1 MKIQL
6 DMYQTMAVA
15 VVVLMLG
22 SYLRKKIDI
31 LERFCI
37 PAPVVGGF
45 LFAIFTCIC
54 YATGILEFEF
64 DDILKEVC
72 MVFFFTSVGFQANL
86 KVLKKG
92 GKSLIVF
99 LGLVIVLIFTQNF
112 VAVGLSKLLGLNSL
126 IGMCTGSIP
135 MVGGHGTAGAFGPVL
150 EDFNVQG
157 ATTICTAAATFGLIF
172 GSIIGGPLGKR
183 LIEKKDLLKTA
194 IPEDDSLLVEDEK
207 KHERHTQMYAAAV
220 FQLIIAIGIGTVFS
234 WALTQTGMT
243 FPIYIGA
250 MIAAALMRNIAEYA
264 GNDKFVIHMGEI
276 NDLGGIAL
284 SLFLG
289 MAMITLK
296 LWQLAS
302 LALPLVILLVA
313 QTILMFLKLAA
324 DPEKQLA
331 SIEYWIM
338 GSLNGIS
345 RDSLAIPFFTTL
357 AGFIIM
363 AMLYR
368 QVLILS
374 TSEEEAV
381 SLGVNVTILRFI
393 ILMLATLVVSSIIC
407 VTGLISFIGLIAPH
421 IARLLTK
428 RNDIFTYITS
438 GFTGA
443 ILLTLA
449 DILARSVSTSE
460 LPVSIFTS
468 LLGAPLLIILLIRA
482 NKKEGL

>member
-1 MKIQL
+1 MFKNTYNYRNKIILLSAIQVLLLLAVLVWSVITGQYPLTLKSLLSGDTMSIMVFKRLRLPRAIMGVIGGFGLSISGYIYQL
-6 DMYQTMAVA
+6 IFKNPLASPDIVGVSSGASAGAALAIVA
-15 VVVLMLG
+15 VSASVPVISISAFIGAVTALIITLLTAYLVPG
-22 SYLRKKIDI
+22 RNSY
-31 LERFCI
+31 
-37 PAPVVGGF
+37 
-45 LFAIFTCIC
+45 T
-54 YATGILEFEF
+54 
-64 DDILKEVC
+64 
-72 MVFFFTSVGFQANL
+72 
-86 KVLKKG
+86 
-92 GKSLIVF
+92 
-99 LGLVIVLIFTQNF
+99 IVL
-112 VAVGLSKLLGLNSL
+112 
-126 IGMCTGSIP
+126 
-135 MVGGHGTAGAFGPVL
+135 AG
-150 EDFNVQG
+150 
-157 ATTICTAAATFGLIF
+157 
-172 GSIIGGPLGKR
+172 
-183 LIEKKDLLKTA
+183 
-194 IPEDDSLLVEDEK
+194 
-207 KHERHTQMYAAAV
+207 
-220 FQLIIAIGIGTVFS
+220 IAIHS
-234 WALTQTGMT
+234 
-243 FPIYIGA
+243 
-250 MIAAALMRNIAEYA
+250 
-264 GNDKFVIHMGEI
+264 
-276 NDLGGIAL
+276 
-284 SLFLG
+284 
-289 MAMITLK
+289 
-296 LWQLAS
+296 
-302 LALPLVILLVA
+302 VA

-345 RDSLAIPFFTTL
+345 RDSLAIPFLTTL

-438 GFTGA
+438 GLTGA

-449 DILARSVSTSE
+449 DILARSVSSSE

-482 NKKEGL
+482 NKKEAL

>member
-1 MKIQL
+1 MFKNTYNYRNKIILLSAIQVLLLIAVLVWSVITGQYPLTLKSLLSGDTMSIMVFKRLRLPRALMGVIGGFGLSISGYIYQL
-6 DMYQTMAVA
+6 IFKNPLASPDIVGVSSGASAGAALAIVA
-15 VVVLMLG
+15 VSASVPVISISAFIGAVTALIITLLTAYLVPG
-22 SYLRKKIDI
+22 RNSY
-31 LERFCI
+31 
-37 PAPVVGGF
+37 
-45 LFAIFTCIC
+45 T
-54 YATGILEFEF
+54 
-64 DDILKEVC
+64 
-72 MVFFFTSVGFQANL
+72 
-86 KVLKKG
+86 
-92 GKSLIVF
+92 
-99 LGLVIVLIFTQNF
+99 IVL
-112 VAVGLSKLLGLNSL
+112 
-126 IGMCTGSIP
+126 
-135 MVGGHGTAGAFGPVL
+135 AG
-150 EDFNVQG
+150 
-157 ATTICTAAATFGLIF
+157 
-172 GSIIGGPLGKR
+172 
-183 LIEKKDLLKTA
+183 
-194 IPEDDSLLVEDEK
+194 
-207 KHERHTQMYAAAV
+207 
-220 FQLIIAIGIGTVFS
+220 IAIHS
-234 WALTQTGMT
+234 
-243 FPIYIGA
+243 
-250 MIAAALMRNIAEYA
+250 
-264 GNDKFVIHMGEI
+264 
-276 NDLGGIAL
+276 
-284 SLFLG
+284 
-289 MAMITLK
+289 
-296 LWQLAS
+296 
-302 LALPLVILLVA
+302 VA

-345 RDSLAIPFFTTL
+345 KDSLAIPFFTTL
-357 AGFIIM
+357 TSFIIM

-381 SLGVNVTILRFI
+381 SLGVNVTSLRFI

>member
-1 MKIQL
+1 MFKNTYNYRNKIILLSVIQVLLLIVVLVWSVITGQYPLTLKSLLSGDTMSIMVFKRLRLPRALMGVIGGFGLSISGYIYQL
-6 DMYQTMAVA
+6 IFKNPLASPDIVGVSSGASAGAALAIVA
-15 VVVLMLG
+15 VSASVPVISISAFIGAVTALIITLLTAYLVPG
-22 SYLRKKIDI
+22 RNSY
-31 LERFCI
+31 
-37 PAPVVGGF
+37 
-45 LFAIFTCIC
+45 T
-54 YATGILEFEF
+54 
-64 DDILKEVC
+64 
-72 MVFFFTSVGFQANL
+72 
-86 KVLKKG
+86 
-92 GKSLIVF
+92 
-99 LGLVIVLIFTQNF
+99 IVLS
-112 VAVGLSKLLGLNSL
+112 G
-126 IGMCTGSIP
+126 
-135 MVGGHGTAGAFGPVL
+135 
-150 EDFNVQG
+150 
-157 ATTICTAAATFGLIF
+157 
-172 GSIIGGPLGKR
+172 
-183 LIEKKDLLKTA
+183 
-194 IPEDDSLLVEDEK
+194 
-207 KHERHTQMYAAAV
+207 
-220 FQLIIAIGIGTVFS
+220 IAIHS
-234 WALTQTGMT
+234 
-243 FPIYIGA
+243 
-250 MIAAALMRNIAEYA
+250 
-264 GNDKFVIHMGEI
+264 
-276 NDLGGIAL
+276 
-284 SLFLG
+284 
-289 MAMITLK
+289 
-296 LWQLAS
+296 
-302 LALPLVILLVA
+302 VA

-338 GSLNGIS
+338 GSLNSIS
-345 RDSLAIPFFTTL
+345 RDSLAIPFLTTL

-381 SLGVNVTILRFI
+381 SLGVNVTIQRFI

-438 GFTGA
+438 GLAGA

>member
-1 MKIQL
+1 MFKNTYNYRNKIILLSAIQVLLLLAVLVWSVITGQYPLTLKGLLSGDTMSIMVFKRLRLPRALMGVIGGFGLSISGYIYQL
-6 DMYQTMAVA
+6 IFKNPLASPDIVGVSSGASAGAALAIVA
-15 VVVLMLG
+15 VSASVPVISISAFIGAVTALIITLLTAYLVPG
-22 SYLRKKIDI
+22 RNSY
-31 LERFCI
+31 
-37 PAPVVGGF
+37 
-45 LFAIFTCIC
+45 T
-54 YATGILEFEF
+54 
-64 DDILKEVC
+64 
-72 MVFFFTSVGFQANL
+72 
-86 KVLKKG
+86 
-92 GKSLIVF
+92 
-99 LGLVIVLIFTQNF
+99 IVL
-112 VAVGLSKLLGLNSL
+112 
-126 IGMCTGSIP
+126 
-135 MVGGHGTAGAFGPVL
+135 AG
-150 EDFNVQG
+150 
-157 ATTICTAAATFGLIF
+157 
-172 GSIIGGPLGKR
+172 
-183 LIEKKDLLKTA
+183 
-194 IPEDDSLLVEDEK
+194 
-207 KHERHTQMYAAAV
+207 
-220 FQLIIAIGIGTVFS
+220 IAIHS
-234 WALTQTGMT
+234 
-243 FPIYIGA
+243 
-250 MIAAALMRNIAEYA
+250 
-264 GNDKFVIHMGEI
+264 
-276 NDLGGIAL
+276 
-284 SLFLG
+284 
-289 MAMITLK
+289 
-296 LWQLAS
+296 
-302 LALPLVILLVA
+302 VA

-345 RDSLAIPFFTTL
+345 RDSLAIPFLTTL
-357 AGFIIM
+357 TGFIVI
-363 AMLYR
+363 ALLYR

-407 VTGLISFIGLIAPH
+407 VMGLISFIGLIAPH

>member
-1 MKIQL
+1 MSIMVFKRLRLPRALMGVIGGFGLSISGYIYQL
-6 DMYQTMAVA
+6 IFKNPLASPDIVGVSSGASAGAALAIVA
-15 VVVLMLG
+15 VSASVPVISISAFIGAVTALIITLLTAYLVPG
-22 SYLRKKIDI
+22 RNSY
-31 LERFCI
+31 
-37 PAPVVGGF
+37 
-45 LFAIFTCIC
+45 T
-54 YATGILEFEF
+54 
-64 DDILKEVC
+64 
-72 MVFFFTSVGFQANL
+72 
-86 KVLKKG
+86 
-92 GKSLIVF
+92 
-99 LGLVIVLIFTQNF
+99 IVL
-112 VAVGLSKLLGLNSL
+112 
-126 IGMCTGSIP
+126 
-135 MVGGHGTAGAFGPVL
+135 AG
-150 EDFNVQG
+150 
-157 ATTICTAAATFGLIF
+157 
-172 GSIIGGPLGKR
+172 
-183 LIEKKDLLKTA
+183 
-194 IPEDDSLLVEDEK
+194 
-207 KHERHTQMYAAAV
+207 
-220 FQLIIAIGIGTVFS
+220 IAIHS
-234 WALTQTGMT
+234 
-243 FPIYIGA
+243 
-250 MIAAALMRNIAEYA
+250 
-264 GNDKFVIHMGEI
+264 
-276 NDLGGIAL
+276 
-284 SLFLG
+284 
-289 MAMITLK
+289 
-296 LWQLAS
+296 
-302 LALPLVILLVA
+302 VA

-345 RDSLAIPFFTTL
+345 RDSLAIPFLTTL
-357 AGFIIM
+357 TGFIVI
-363 AMLYR
+363 ALLYR

>member
-1 MKIQL
+1 MFKHIDNYRNKIILLLVIQVLLLLAVLVWSVITGQYPLTLKGLLSGDTMSIMVFKRLRLPRALMGVIGGFGLSISGYIYQL
-6 DMYQTMAVA
+6 IFKNPLASPDIVGVSSGASAGAALAIVA
-15 VVVLMLG
+15 VSASVPVISISAFIGAVTALIITLLTAYLVPG
-22 SYLRKKIDI
+22 RNSY
-31 LERFCI
+31 
-37 PAPVVGGF
+37 
-45 LFAIFTCIC
+45 T
-54 YATGILEFEF
+54 
-64 DDILKEVC
+64 
-72 MVFFFTSVGFQANL
+72 
-86 KVLKKG
+86 
-92 GKSLIVF
+92 
-99 LGLVIVLIFTQNF
+99 IVL
-112 VAVGLSKLLGLNSL
+112 
-126 IGMCTGSIP
+126 
-135 MVGGHGTAGAFGPVL
+135 AG
-150 EDFNVQG
+150 
-157 ATTICTAAATFGLIF
+157 
-172 GSIIGGPLGKR
+172 
-183 LIEKKDLLKTA
+183 
-194 IPEDDSLLVEDEK
+194 
-207 KHERHTQMYAAAV
+207 
-220 FQLIIAIGIGTVFS
+220 IAIHS
-234 WALTQTGMT
+234 
-243 FPIYIGA
+243 
-250 MIAAALMRNIAEYA
+250 
-264 GNDKFVIHMGEI
+264 
-276 NDLGGIAL
+276 
-284 SLFLG
+284 
-289 MAMITLK
+289 
-296 LWQLAS
+296 
-302 LALPLVILLVA
+302 VA

-345 RDSLAIPFFTTL
+345 RDSLAIPFLTTL

-381 SLGVNVTILRFI
+381 SLGVNVTSLRFI

-449 DILARSVSTSE
+449 DILARSVSSSE

-482 NKKEGL
+482 NKKEAL

>member
-1 MKIQL
+1 MFKNTYNYRNKIILLSAIQVLLLLAVLVWSVITGQYPLTLKGLLSGDTMSIMVFKRLRLPRALMGVIGGFGLSISGYIYQL
-6 DMYQTMAVA
+6 IFKNPLASPDIVGVSSGASAGAALAIVA
-15 VVVLMLG
+15 VSASVPVISISAFIGAVTALIITLLTAYLVPG
-22 SYLRKKIDI
+22 RNSY
-31 LERFCI
+31 
-37 PAPVVGGF
+37 
-45 LFAIFTCIC
+45 T
-54 YATGILEFEF
+54 
-64 DDILKEVC
+64 
-72 MVFFFTSVGFQANL
+72 
-86 KVLKKG
+86 
-92 GKSLIVF
+92 
-99 LGLVIVLIFTQNF
+99 IVL
-112 VAVGLSKLLGLNSL
+112 
-126 IGMCTGSIP
+126 
-135 MVGGHGTAGAFGPVL
+135 AG
-150 EDFNVQG
+150 
-157 ATTICTAAATFGLIF
+157 
-172 GSIIGGPLGKR
+172 
-183 LIEKKDLLKTA
+183 
-194 IPEDDSLLVEDEK
+194 
-207 KHERHTQMYAAAV
+207 
-220 FQLIIAIGIGTVFS
+220 IAIHS
-234 WALTQTGMT
+234 
-243 FPIYIGA
+243 
-250 MIAAALMRNIAEYA
+250 
-264 GNDKFVIHMGEI
+264 
-276 NDLGGIAL
+276 
-284 SLFLG
+284 
-289 MAMITLK
+289 
-296 LWQLAS
+296 
-302 LALPLVILLVA
+302 VA

-345 RDSLAIPFFTTL
+345 RDSLAIPLLTTL

-449 DILARSVSTSE
+449 DILARSVSSSE

-482 NKKEGL
+482 NKKEAL

>member
-1 MKIQL
+1 MFKHIDNYRNKIILLSVIQVLLLIVVLVWSVITGQYPLTLKSLLSGDTMSIMVFKRLRLPRAIMGVIGGFGLSISGYIYQL
-6 DMYQTMAVA
+6 IFKNPLASPDIVGVSSGASAGAALAIVA
-15 VVVLMLG
+15 VSASVPVISISAFIGAVTALIITLLTAYLVPG
-22 SYLRKKIDI
+22 RNSY
-31 LERFCI
+31 
-37 PAPVVGGF
+37 
-45 LFAIFTCIC
+45 T
-54 YATGILEFEF
+54 
-64 DDILKEVC
+64 
-72 MVFFFTSVGFQANL
+72 
-86 KVLKKG
+86 
-92 GKSLIVF
+92 
-99 LGLVIVLIFTQNF
+99 IVL
-112 VAVGLSKLLGLNSL
+112 
-126 IGMCTGSIP
+126 
-135 MVGGHGTAGAFGPVL
+135 AG
-150 EDFNVQG
+150 
-157 ATTICTAAATFGLIF
+157 
-172 GSIIGGPLGKR
+172 
-183 LIEKKDLLKTA
+183 
-194 IPEDDSLLVEDEK
+194 
-207 KHERHTQMYAAAV
+207 
-220 FQLIIAIGIGTVFS
+220 IAIHS
-234 WALTQTGMT
+234 
-243 FPIYIGA
+243 
-250 MIAAALMRNIAEYA
+250 
-264 GNDKFVIHMGEI
+264 
-276 NDLGGIAL
+276 
-284 SLFLG
+284 
-289 MAMITLK
+289 
-296 LWQLAS
+296 
-302 LALPLVILLVA
+302 VA

-345 RDSLAIPFFTTL
+345 RDSLAIPFLTTL

>member
-1 MKIQL
+1 MFKNTYNYRNKIILLSAIQVLLLLAVLVWSVITGQYPLTLKGLLSGDTMSIMVFKRLRLPRALMGVIGGFGLSISGYIYQL
-6 DMYQTMAVA
+6 IFKNPLASPDIVGVSSGASAGAALAIVA
-15 VVVLMLG
+15 VSASVPVISISAFIGAVTALIITLLTAYLVPG
-22 SYLRKKIDI
+22 RNSY
-31 LERFCI
+31 
-37 PAPVVGGF
+37 
-45 LFAIFTCIC
+45 T
-54 YATGILEFEF
+54 
-64 DDILKEVC
+64 
-72 MVFFFTSVGFQANL
+72 
-86 KVLKKG
+86 
-92 GKSLIVF
+92 
-99 LGLVIVLIFTQNF
+99 IVL
-112 VAVGLSKLLGLNSL
+112 
-126 IGMCTGSIP
+126 
-135 MVGGHGTAGAFGPVL
+135 AG
-150 EDFNVQG
+150 
-157 ATTICTAAATFGLIF
+157 
-172 GSIIGGPLGKR
+172 
-183 LIEKKDLLKTA
+183 
-194 IPEDDSLLVEDEK
+194 
-207 KHERHTQMYAAAV
+207 
-220 FQLIIAIGIGTVFS
+220 IAIHS
-234 WALTQTGMT
+234 
-243 FPIYIGA
+243 
-250 MIAAALMRNIAEYA
+250 
-264 GNDKFVIHMGEI
+264 
-276 NDLGGIAL
+276 
-284 SLFLG
+284 
-289 MAMITLK
+289 
-296 LWQLAS
+296 
-302 LALPLVILLVA
+302 VA

-345 RDSLAIPFFTTL
+345 RDSLAIPFLTTL

-381 SLGVNVTILRFI
+381 SLGVNVTSLRFI

-449 DILARSVSTSE
+449 DILARSVSSSE

-482 NKKEGL
+482 NKKEAL

>member
-1 MKIQL
+1 MFKNTYNYRNKIILLSAIQVLLLIVVLVWSVITGQYPLTLKSLLSGDTMSIMVFKRLRLPRALMGVIGGFGLSISGYIYQL
-6 DMYQTMAVA
+6 IFKNPLASPDIVGVSSGASAGAALAIVA
-15 VVVLMLG
+15 VSASVPFISISAFIGAVTALIITLLTAYLVPG
-22 SYLRKKIDI
+22 RNSY
-31 LERFCI
+31 
-37 PAPVVGGF
+37 
-45 LFAIFTCIC
+45 T
-54 YATGILEFEF
+54 
-64 DDILKEVC
+64 
-72 MVFFFTSVGFQANL
+72 
-86 KVLKKG
+86 
-92 GKSLIVF
+92 
-99 LGLVIVLIFTQNF
+99 IVL
-112 VAVGLSKLLGLNSL
+112 
-126 IGMCTGSIP
+126 
-135 MVGGHGTAGAFGPVL
+135 AG
-150 EDFNVQG
+150 
-157 ATTICTAAATFGLIF
+157 
-172 GSIIGGPLGKR
+172 
-183 LIEKKDLLKTA
+183 
-194 IPEDDSLLVEDEK
+194 
-207 KHERHTQMYAAAV
+207 
-220 FQLIIAIGIGTVFS
+220 IAIHS
-234 WALTQTGMT
+234 
-243 FPIYIGA
+243 
-250 MIAAALMRNIAEYA
+250 
-264 GNDKFVIHMGEI
+264 
-276 NDLGGIAL
+276 
-284 SLFLG
+284 
-289 MAMITLK
+289 
-296 LWQLAS
+296 
-302 LALPLVILLVA
+302 VA

-345 RDSLAIPFFTTL
+345 RDSLAIPFLTTL

-381 SLGVNVTILRFI
+381 SLGVHVTSLRFI

-449 DILARSVSTSE
+449 DILARSVSSSE

-482 NKKEGL
+482 NKKEAL

>member
-1 MKIQL
+1 MFKNTSNYRNKIILLSVIQVLLLIVVLVWSVITGQYPLTLKSLLSGDTMSIMVFKRLRLPRAIMGVIGGFGLSISGYIYQL
-6 DMYQTMAVA
+6 IFKNPLASPDIVGVSSGASAGAALAIVA
-15 VVVLMLG
+15 VSASIPVISISAFIGAVTALIITLLTAYLVPG
-22 SYLRKKIDI
+22 RNSY
-31 LERFCI
+31 
-37 PAPVVGGF
+37 
-45 LFAIFTCIC
+45 T
-54 YATGILEFEF
+54 
-64 DDILKEVC
+64 
-72 MVFFFTSVGFQANL
+72 
-86 KVLKKG
+86 
-92 GKSLIVF
+92 
-99 LGLVIVLIFTQNF
+99 IVL
-112 VAVGLSKLLGLNSL
+112 
-126 IGMCTGSIP
+126 
-135 MVGGHGTAGAFGPVL
+135 AG
-150 EDFNVQG
+150 
-157 ATTICTAAATFGLIF
+157 
-172 GSIIGGPLGKR
+172 
-183 LIEKKDLLKTA
+183 
-194 IPEDDSLLVEDEK
+194 
-207 KHERHTQMYAAAV
+207 
-220 FQLIIAIGIGTVFS
+220 IAIHS
-234 WALTQTGMT
+234 
-243 FPIYIGA
+243 
-250 MIAAALMRNIAEYA
+250 
-264 GNDKFVIHMGEI
+264 
-276 NDLGGIAL
+276 
-284 SLFLG
+284 
-289 MAMITLK
+289 
-296 LWQLAS
+296 
-302 LALPLVILLVA
+302 VA

-338 GSLNGIS
+338 GSLNSIS
-345 RDSLAIPFFTTL
+345 RDSLAISFLTTL

-438 GFTGA
+438 GLAGA

>member
-1 MKIQL
+1 MFKNTSNYRNKIILLSVIQVLLLIVVLVWSVITGQYPLTLKSLLSGDTMSIMVFKRLRLPRALMGVIGGFGLSISGYIYQL
-6 DMYQTMAVA
+6 IFKNPLASPDIVGVSSGASAGAALAIVA
-15 VVVLMLG
+15 VSASVPFISISAFIGAVTALIITLLTAYLVPCRN
-22 SYLRKKIDI
+22 SY
-31 LERFCI
+31 
-37 PAPVVGGF
+37 
-45 LFAIFTCIC
+45 T
-54 YATGILEFEF
+54 
-64 DDILKEVC
+64 
-72 MVFFFTSVGFQANL
+72 
-86 KVLKKG
+86 
-92 GKSLIVF
+92 
-99 LGLVIVLIFTQNF
+99 IVL
-112 VAVGLSKLLGLNSL
+112 
-126 IGMCTGSIP
+126 
-135 MVGGHGTAGAFGPVL
+135 AG
-150 EDFNVQG
+150 
-157 ATTICTAAATFGLIF
+157 
-172 GSIIGGPLGKR
+172 
-183 LIEKKDLLKTA
+183 
-194 IPEDDSLLVEDEK
+194 
-207 KHERHTQMYAAAV
+207 
-220 FQLIIAIGIGTVFS
+220 IAIHS
-234 WALTQTGMT
+234 
-243 FPIYIGA
+243 
-250 MIAAALMRNIAEYA
+250 
-264 GNDKFVIHMGEI
+264 
-276 NDLGGIAL
+276 
-284 SLFLG
+284 
-289 MAMITLK
+289 
-296 LWQLAS
+296 
-302 LALPLVILLVA
+302 VA

-345 RDSLAIPFFTTL
+345 RDSLAIPFLTTL

-381 SLGVNVTILRFI
+381 SLGVNVTSLRFI

-449 DILARSVSTSE
+449 DILARSVSSSE

-482 NKKEGL
+482 NKKEAL

>member
-1 MKIQL
+1 MFKNTYNYRNKIILLSAIQVLLLIVVLVWSVITGQYPLTLKSLLSGDTMSIMVFKRLRLPRALMGVIGGFGLSISGYIYQL
-6 DMYQTMAVA
+6 IFKNPLASPDIVGVSSGASAGAALAIVA
-15 VVVLMLG
+15 VSASVPFISISAFIGAVTALIITLLTAYLVPG
-22 SYLRKKIDI
+22 RNSY
-31 LERFCI
+31 
-37 PAPVVGGF
+37 
-45 LFAIFTCIC
+45 T
-54 YATGILEFEF
+54 
-64 DDILKEVC
+64 
-72 MVFFFTSVGFQANL
+72 
-86 KVLKKG
+86 
-92 GKSLIVF
+92 
-99 LGLVIVLIFTQNF
+99 IVL
-112 VAVGLSKLLGLNSL
+112 
-126 IGMCTGSIP
+126 
-135 MVGGHGTAGAFGPVL
+135 AG
-150 EDFNVQG
+150 
-157 ATTICTAAATFGLIF
+157 
-172 GSIIGGPLGKR
+172 
-183 LIEKKDLLKTA
+183 
-194 IPEDDSLLVEDEK
+194 
-207 KHERHTQMYAAAV
+207 
-220 FQLIIAIGIGTVFS
+220 IAIHS
-234 WALTQTGMT
+234 
-243 FPIYIGA
+243 
-250 MIAAALMRNIAEYA
+250 
-264 GNDKFVIHMGEI
+264 
-276 NDLGGIAL
+276 
-284 SLFLG
+284 
-289 MAMITLK
+289 
-296 LWQLAS
+296 
-302 LALPLVILLVA
+302 VA

-345 RDSLAIPFFTTL
+345 RDSLAIPFLTTL

-381 SLGVNVTILRFI
+381 SLGVNVTSLRFI

>member
-1 MKIQL
+1 MFKNTSNYRNKIILLSVIQVLLLIVVLVWSVITGQYPLTLKSLLSGDTMSIMVFNRLRLPRALMGVIGGFGLSISGFIYQL
-6 DMYQTMAVA
+6 IFKNPLASPDIVGVSSGASAGAALAIVA
-15 VVVLMLG
+15 VSASVPVISISAFIGAVTALIITLLTAYLVPG
-22 SYLRKKIDI
+22 RNSY
-31 LERFCI
+31 
-37 PAPVVGGF
+37 
-45 LFAIFTCIC
+45 T
-54 YATGILEFEF
+54 
-64 DDILKEVC
+64 
-72 MVFFFTSVGFQANL
+72 
-86 KVLKKG
+86 
-92 GKSLIVF
+92 
-99 LGLVIVLIFTQNF
+99 IVL
-112 VAVGLSKLLGLNSL
+112 
-126 IGMCTGSIP
+126 
-135 MVGGHGTAGAFGPVL
+135 AG
-150 EDFNVQG
+150 
-157 ATTICTAAATFGLIF
+157 
-172 GSIIGGPLGKR
+172 
-183 LIEKKDLLKTA
+183 
-194 IPEDDSLLVEDEK
+194 
-207 KHERHTQMYAAAV
+207 
-220 FQLIIAIGIGTVFS
+220 IAIHS
-234 WALTQTGMT
+234 
-243 FPIYIGA
+243 
-250 MIAAALMRNIAEYA
+250 
-264 GNDKFVIHMGEI
+264 
-276 NDLGGIAL
+276 
-284 SLFLG
+284 
-289 MAMITLK
+289 
-296 LWQLAS
+296 
-302 LALPLVILLVA
+302 VA

-345 RDSLAIPFFTTL
+345 RDSLAIPFLTTL

-438 GFTGA
+438 GLAGA

>member
-1 MKIQL
+1 MFKNTYNYRNKIILLSAIQVLLLLAVLVWSVITGQYPLTLKSLLSGDTMSIMVFKRLRLPRALMGVIGGFGLSISGYIYQL
-6 DMYQTMAVA
+6 IFKNPLASSDIVGVSSGASAGAALAIVA
-15 VVVLMLG
+15 VSASVPVISISAFIGAVTALIITLLTAYLVPG
-22 SYLRKKIDI
+22 RNSY
-31 LERFCI
+31 
-37 PAPVVGGF
+37 
-45 LFAIFTCIC
+45 T
-54 YATGILEFEF
+54 
-64 DDILKEVC
+64 
-72 MVFFFTSVGFQANL
+72 
-86 KVLKKG
+86 
-92 GKSLIVF
+92 
-99 LGLVIVLIFTQNF
+99 IVL
-112 VAVGLSKLLGLNSL
+112 
-126 IGMCTGSIP
+126 
-135 MVGGHGTAGAFGPVL
+135 AG
-150 EDFNVQG
+150 
-157 ATTICTAAATFGLIF
+157 
-172 GSIIGGPLGKR
+172 
-183 LIEKKDLLKTA
+183 
-194 IPEDDSLLVEDEK
+194 
-207 KHERHTQMYAAAV
+207 
-220 FQLIIAIGIGTVFS
+220 IAIHS
-234 WALTQTGMT
+234 
-243 FPIYIGA
+243 
-250 MIAAALMRNIAEYA
+250 
-264 GNDKFVIHMGEI
+264 
-276 NDLGGIAL
+276 
-284 SLFLG
+284 
-289 MAMITLK
+289 
-296 LWQLAS
+296 
-302 LALPLVILLVA
+302 VA

-345 RDSLAIPFFTTL
+345 RDSLAIPFLTTL

-438 GFTGA
+438 GLTGA

>member
-1 MKIQL
+1 MFKNTYNYRNKIILLSAIQVLLLIVVLVWSVITGQYPLTLKSLLSGDTMSIMVFKRLRLPRALMGVIGGFGLSISGYIYQL
-6 DMYQTMAVA
+6 IFKNPLASPDIVGVSSGASAGAALAIVA
-15 VVVLMLG
+15 VSASVPFISISAFIGAVTALIITLLTAYLVPSRN
-22 SYLRKKIDI
+22 SY
-31 LERFCI
+31 
-37 PAPVVGGF
+37 
-45 LFAIFTCIC
+45 T
-54 YATGILEFEF
+54 
-64 DDILKEVC
+64 
-72 MVFFFTSVGFQANL
+72 
-86 KVLKKG
+86 
-92 GKSLIVF
+92 
-99 LGLVIVLIFTQNF
+99 IVL
-112 VAVGLSKLLGLNSL
+112 
-126 IGMCTGSIP
+126 
-135 MVGGHGTAGAFGPVL
+135 AG
-150 EDFNVQG
+150 
-157 ATTICTAAATFGLIF
+157 
-172 GSIIGGPLGKR
+172 
-183 LIEKKDLLKTA
+183 
-194 IPEDDSLLVEDEK
+194 
-207 KHERHTQMYAAAV
+207 
-220 FQLIIAIGIGTVFS
+220 IAIHS
-234 WALTQTGMT
+234 
-243 FPIYIGA
+243 
-250 MIAAALMRNIAEYA
+250 
-264 GNDKFVIHMGEI
+264 
-276 NDLGGIAL
+276 
-284 SLFLG
+284 
-289 MAMITLK
+289 
-296 LWQLAS
+296 
-302 LALPLVILLVA
+302 VA

-345 RDSLAIPFFTTL
+345 RDSLAIPFLTTL

-381 SLGVNVTILRFI
+381 SLGVNVTSLRFI

-449 DILARSVSTSE
+449 DILARSVSSSE

-482 NKKEGL
+482 NKKEAL